1 MIKNKFLLAL
11 MAAALVF
18 TGSSSLAAEK
28 VVKWKLAMTWPDGL
42 APFAW
47 TVQRFADNVEA
58 MSGGRMT
65 IRVDDKNKHKAALGI
80 LDMVEAGQYE
90 MGHSASYYWKGKDI
104 NTMPFT
110 TMPFGMTTSEQD
122 AWYF

>member
-47 TVQRFADNVEA
+47 TVQR
-58 MSGGRMT
+58 
-65 IRVDDKNKHKAALGI
+65 L
-80 LDMVEAGQYE
+80 L
-90 MGHSASYYWKGKDI
+90 
-104 NTMPFT
+104 TM
-110 TMPFGMTTSEQD
+110 QRR
-122 AWYF
+122 

>member
-47 TVQRFADNVEA
+47 TVPMDCSPELVQSRPISHLLSEL
-58 MSGGRMT
+58 
-65 IRVDDKNKHKAALGI
+65 KAGTKI
-80 LDMVEAGQYE
+80 Q
-90 MGHSASYYWKGKDI
+90 
-104 NTMPFT
+104 N
-110 TMPFGMTTSEQD
+110 
-122 AWYF
+122 